1 MSVINAAVRNQLL
14 EAGISPIVIDLAPAR
29 LGRGWS
35 IRLKRMAKVVCELL
49 HFLKSRPQ
57 TGDVLYMSVSGGFGQ
72 VFESLFAALARILG
86 LRIYLHHHSYAYLD
100 KAKLLP
106 RWLLSI
112 AGSEATHIVLSVRMA
127 ARLRGAYPICSRV
140 IPLSNSVSVEPLM
153 RASVRTRQSVETIG
167 FLGNISD
174 EKGVFDFLHV
184 VSKLESEGWNFSA
197 KLAGPFDDVAIEKR
211 VRHYLQLVRTAEYV
225 GPMYGDKKSAF
236 FEGLDVLLF
245 PTRYANEAEPVTI
258 HEAMAHGVPVIAFGR
273 GSIEDLIT
281 VECGLVVDT
290 NDDFV
295 QATLLQLKAWRKSPE
310 TFHKASIEAR
320 SRFELMFGQSA
331 REWAALR
338 AELCAGVGLL
348 T

>member
-1 MSVINAAVRNQLL
+1 
-14 EAGISPIVIDLAPAR
+14 
-29 LGRGWS
+29 
-35 IRLKRMAKVVCELL
+35 MAKVLRELL

-100 KAKLLP
+100 KAKLLS

-112 AGSEATHIVLSVRMA
+112 AGPEATHIVLSVKMA

-140 IPLSNSVSVEPLM
+140 IPLSNSVSVESLP
-153 RASVRTRQSVETIG
+153 RTTVRSRRSIETIG
-167 FLGNISD
+167 FLGNISE

-184 VSKLESEGWNFSA
+184 VSKLESEGWKVIA
-197 KLAGPFDDVAIEKR
+197 KLAGPFDDAITEKH
-211 VRHYLQLVRTAEYV
+211 VRHYLQSVRIAEYV
-225 GPMYGDKKSAF
+225 GPKYGDEKSAF

-273 GSIEDLIT
+273 GSIEDLVT
-281 VECGLVVDT
+281 VECGLVVDK

-295 QATLLQLKAWRKSPE
+295 EATLLQLKAWKKSPE
-310 TFHKASIEAR
+310 TFNKASIEAR
-320 SRFELMFGQSA
+320 SRFERMLEQSVSG
-331 REWAALR
+331 WAALR
-338 AELCAGVGLL
+338 AELCAGVGQL
-348 T
+348 TEARTGGTATK